1 MQLEA
6 VVLAGGFGTRLQP
19 VLSQVPKS
27 MAVINGRP
35 FLEYLFDQLIDAGF
49 TRVILSVGFRS
60 EVIHSHFRSF
70 YKTLKIHY
78 AFEAEPL
85 GTGGGIRNAFAS
97 VKGKNALVMNGDS
110 IFKLDISGLH
120 NSHNASG
127 AVVSIGL
134 AMLAE
139 TARFGMVETD
149 ESNRIIGFHEKK
161 ALRGPGL
168 INGGVYIINRGFI
181 LNERFPA
188 KFSIEKDCFEKYYK
202 EFPFYGFP
210 DKGYFLDIG
219 IPSDYQKAQNEFK
232 NFEAR

>member
-1 MQLEA
+1 LEA

-19 VLSQVPKS
+19 VVSRKPKS

-35 FLEYLFDQLIDAGF
+35 FLEYLFDQLIDAGI

-60 EVIHSHFRSF
+60 EAIHSHFRSF

-97 VKGKNALVMNGDS
+97 IKGKNALVMNGDS
-110 IFKLDISGLH
+110 IFKLNIGCFL

-127 AVVSIGL
+127 AIVTMGL
-134 AMLAE
+134 AMMAE
-139 TARFGMVETD
+139 TARFGSVETD
-149 ESNRIIGFHEKK
+149 ETNRIIGFHEKK
-161 ALRGPGL
+161 GVNGPGL
-168 INGGVYIINRGFI
+168 INGGVYIINRRFI
-181 LNERFPA
+181 LHERFPA
-188 KFSIEKDCFEKYYK
+188 KFSIEKDCFEKYYR
-202 EFPFYGFP
+202 EFPFYGYP

-219 IPSDYQKAQNEFK
+219 IPSDYQKAQDEFK
-232 NFEAR
+232 NFETR